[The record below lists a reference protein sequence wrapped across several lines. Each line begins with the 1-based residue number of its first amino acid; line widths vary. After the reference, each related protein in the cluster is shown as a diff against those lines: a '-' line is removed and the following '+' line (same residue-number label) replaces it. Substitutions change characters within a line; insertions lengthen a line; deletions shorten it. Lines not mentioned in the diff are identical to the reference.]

1 MSRAYRF
8 EGYLCRTPGDSVV
21 RGLRGAGGD
30 DPDPE
35 RFRAEHGAYIDA
47 LEAAGGTV
55 EVLPALE
62 DYPDAVFIEDAAL
75 CIGGTAI
82 ALRPGA
88 PSRAGEVAELVPA
101 LKRNFGRVV
110 TLDGPGTVDGGDV
123 LVTENHAFVGLSSR
137 TDQKGFEAL
146 AEIVAGLGLE
156 ARSVALPPGV
166 LHLKSDCGL
175 LDETTVFA
183 TPRLAASGCFAGYD
197 VIETPQREQAAANLI
212 RVNDVVLVTKGYP
225 QTAALLG
232 SRGYRV
238 ETVDVGE
245 AAKLDGG
252 LSCMSLR
259 FQAP

>member
-1 MSRAYRF
+1 MSRAYRR
-8 EGYLCRTPGDSVV
+8 YLCRAPGDSVV
-21 RGLRGAGGD
+21 RGLRGADGE

-35 RFRAEHGAYIDA
+35 RFRAQHAAYAAA
-47 LEAAGGTV
+47 LAVAGGAM

-62 DYPDAVFIEDAAL
+62 DYPDSAFIEDAAL
-75 CIGGTAI
+75 CVGDTAI

-88 PSRAGEVAELVPA
+88 PSRAGEVAEVVPA
-101 LKRNFGRVV
+101 LKRHFRRVV

-123 LVTENHAFVGLSSR
+123 LVTETEAFVGLSSR
-137 TDQKGFEAL
+137 TDHKGFEML
-146 AEIVAGLGLE
+146 ADILANLGLGT
-156 ARSVALPPGV
+156 RKVPLPSGV

-175 LDETTVFA
+175 LDETTIFA
-183 TPRLAASGCFAGYD
+183 TPRLAASRCFSDYD
-197 VIETPQREQAAANLI
+197 VIETPEGEEAAANLI
-212 RVNDVVLVTKGYP
+212 RVNDVVLVAKGFP
-225 QTAALLG
+225 QTAALLA

-259 FQAP
+259 LQTP